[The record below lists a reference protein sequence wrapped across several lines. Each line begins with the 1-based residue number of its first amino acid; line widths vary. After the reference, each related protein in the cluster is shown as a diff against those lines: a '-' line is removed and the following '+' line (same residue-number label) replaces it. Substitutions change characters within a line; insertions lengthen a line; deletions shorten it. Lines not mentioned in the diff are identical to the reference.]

1 MSLSADIKD
10 YALDLGYSKA
20 GFTTADGFPE
30 YINQLTTRY
39 DEYSFYIER
48 PTQPLK
54 AANPRSVRPPA
65 KSILVLAYDYARE
78 SFPKQLTG
86 KIGRAYQ
93 ARCYRPAPN
102 RIHGARYRLMRDF
115 LTKNGGNVDSELKV
129 PERLAASRAG
139 VTTYGKN
146 SFAYLDEAGSFVII
160 DTFLIDVEFR
170 YDEPTYEVSC
180 PPQCTACIKACPT
193 GALYEP
199 MKVDPRRCI
208 AFNHWVTQ
216 SDHYYPGGVGGYIDP
231 EIRAKMGSW
240 IHGCDI
246 CQEVCPRNRAR
257 LKAKLPPNQFLN
269 KIAEEFELRKLL
281 HLSEEFYTTIVQP
294 VMYNYIRHRKYFQRN
309 AAIALGNSGDP
320 AYLPDLAQAVQDV
333 EGMVRGYAA
342 WALGRIGGG
351 KARSILGAAL
361 TRETD
366 RFAIAEMKAALEVA

>member
-1 MSLSADIKD
+1 MSLSEDIKD

-54 AANPRSVRPPA
+54 AANPRSVLPLA
-65 KSILVLAYDYARE
+65 KSILVLAYDYAKE
-78 SFPKQLTG
+78 SFPKQLVG

-115 LTKNGGNVDSELKV
+115 LAKNGGSVDSELKV

-160 DTFLIDVEFR
+160 DTFLVDVELR

-199 MKVDPRRCI
+199 MRLDPRRCI

-216 SDHYYPGGVGGYIDP
+216 SDNYYPGGVGGYIDP
-231 EIRAKMGSW
+231 EIRVKMGAW

-246 CQEVCPRNRAR
+246 CQEVCPRNRTR
-257 LKAKLPPNQFLN
+257 LKAKLPPDQFLN

-309 AAIALGNSGDP
+309 AAIALGNSGDS
-320 AYLPDLAQAVQDV
+320 AYLPDLAQAIQDM

-351 KARSILGAAL
+351 KARSILDAAL
-361 TRETD
+361 ARETD
-366 RFAIAEMKAALEVA
+366 RFAIAEIKAALEVP